1 MSSERGVPLAA
12 AAAADAED
20 LHGRAARRQRPG
32 PGGEPGHPARAALGH
47 PVGRGPLPRR
57 RRLRATD
64 SLEPP

>member
-32 PGGEPGHPARAALGH
+32 PGGEPGDPARAALGH
-47 PVGRGPLPRR
+47 RNCIERSYRKYRKKL
-57 RRLRATD
+57 
-64 SLEPP
+64 